1 MNLEIEHIVPYLPF
15 GLKFKT
21 NDGIGKIIGIP
32 NFMQSFDVIKLHF
45 GTNLYQKRYDIGYG
59 NEPYHLRANNAYYKL
74 NYFNLSEINGSAE
87 IDLISH
93 NRATPILRPLSDLDI
108 YKVKELFGES
118 ISDFRYEKI
127 DDFSFE
133 VYSEMLGWTGL
144 SYNEYTI
151 FFRHHYDIFNLIE
164 NKLAININ
172 NI

>member
-1 MNLEIEHIVPYLPF
+1 MNLQIEHIAPYLPF

-45 GTNLYQKRYDIGYG
+45 GTNLNQKRFDIGYY
-59 NEPYHLRANNAYYKL
+59 NEPYNRPSNNAYYKL

-87 IDLISH
+87 IDLNPH
-93 NRATPILRPLSDLDI
+93 RAIPILRPLSDLDI
-108 YKVKELFGES
+108 YKVKDLFGES

-133 VYSEMLGWTGL
+133 VYTEMLGWTGL
-144 SYNEYTI
+144 SYNEY
-151 FFRHHYDIFNLIE
+151 
-164 NKLAININ
+164 K
-172 NI
+172 

>member
-1 MNLEIEHIVPYLPF
+1 MDLEIEHIVPYLPF

-32 NFMQSFDVIKLHF
+32 NYMQSFDVIKLHF
-45 GTNLYQKRYDIGYG
+45 GSNLTKKRYDIGYE
-59 NEPYHLRANNAYYKL
+59 NEPYHRPSNNAYYKL
-74 NYFNLSEINGSAE
+74 NGFNLTEINGSAE
-87 IDLISH
+87 IDLNAH
-93 NRATPILRPLSDLDI
+93 RAIPILRPLSDLDI
-108 YKVKELFGES
+108 YKVKDLFGES

-133 VYSEMLGWTGL
+133 VYTKILGWTGL